1 MNPEQTLVNRLSQAI
16 HALLESSKIIA
27 PNSAKLATDEINKII
42 EQLKK
47 DEKTE

>member
-1 MNPEQTLVNRLSQAI
+1 LTPQL
-16 HALLESSKIIA
+16 ALKSPRESSKIIA